1 MRTFITGCAGFIGS
15 HLAESLLEDGHAV
28 VGVDAFTDNYDLQR
42 KLDNLERLRSWG
54 TFDFFPL
61 DVTRGLGR
69 LVEGCDVIFHLA
81 AEPGVRSSW
90 GARFD
95 DYVRNNIVAT
105 KAVLQAARAQGETR
119 VVYASSSSIYG
130 QAECLPTPEHALP
143 APFSPYGMT
152 KLAAEHLC
160 GLYHR
165 NFGLDVVALRY
176 FSVYGPRQRPDMAF
190 NIFCRQVLRGEPIV
204 LYGGAQ
210 TRDFTYVADI
220 VRATRAAAESEVAV
234 GLAVNIGGGSRISLD
249 HAIDAL
255 RQVTGRPV
263 PVRRAQEQ
271 DGDVRDTGA
280 DITLSRAVLG
290 FMPSVGIRE
299 GLAAEWE
306 WMATESLTRER
317 GALAA

>member
-1 MRTFITGCAGFIGS
+1 MKAFITGCAGFIGS
-15 HLAESLLEDGHAV
+15 HLAESLLEDGHTV

-42 KLDNLERLRSWG
+42 KLDNLEHLRSWG
-54 TFDFFPL
+54 AFNCFPL
-61 DVTRGLGR
+61 DVTRGLGE
-69 LVEGCDVIFHLA
+69 LVDGCDVIFHLA

-90 GARFD
+90 GTRFD

-105 KAVLQAARAQGETR
+105 KAVLQAARAQGEMR

-130 QAECLPTPEHALP
+130 QAERLPTPEHALP

-190 NIFCRQVLRGEPIV
+190 NIFCRQILRGEPIV

-210 TRDFTYVADI
+210 TRDFTYVGDI
-220 VRATRAAAESEVAV
+220 VRATRAAAESEAAG

-249 HAIDAL
+249 HAIEVL
-255 RQVTGRPV
+255 REVTGCPV
-263 PVRRAQEQ
+263 PVRRAKEQ

-280 DITLSRAVLG
+280 DITLSAAVLG
-290 FMPSVGIRE
+290 FRPSVGIRE

-306 WMATESLTRER
+306 WMAAEPFTREHE
-317 GALAA
+317 ALAA